1 MREQLKARIEA
12 RIRGLEGQVSLYYQD
27 LTRAD
32 GRLEIE
38 SRRALIPA
46 SVIKLPILVHAME
59 RIEQG
64 EADPMEIIPVRRV
77 DRMPSCGALSY
88 LHEGIQV
95 TLRDVYTLMIIIS
108 DNTACNLLIDRFGME
123 GINAAMRALGLE
135 DSRLSRK
142 LFDSA
147 AAARGLS
154 NRVSMRDMGRL
165 LEMIYRNQLPG
176 AQEMMEILLEQQ
188 INHKIPAFIG
198 ERVPVAHKTGEDE
211 GITLDV
217 AIVMGARPFVLCVGA
232 NNTQVPECER
242 AMGEIAQW
250 ILENG

>member
-1 MREQLKARIEA
+1 MFQRIEE
-12 RIRGLEGQVSLYYQD
+12 ILHGIPGQVGCYIYYPATGECFAYQ
-27 LTRAD
+27 AD
-32 GRLEIE
+32 MPLV
-38 SRRALIPA
+38 AA
-46 SVIKLPILVHAME
+46 SVIKLPILV
-59 RIEQG
+59 
-64 EADPMEIIPVRRV
+64 EAFRQREAGMIRFEEMRTIRRE
-77 DRMPSCGALSY
+77 DKLPSCGALSY

-123 GINAAMRALGLE
+123 GINATMRSLGLE
-135 DSRLSRK
+135 DSRLNRK

-165 LEMIYRNQLPG
+165 REMSERTQLPG

-188 INHKIPAFIG
+188 INHKIPALIG

-217 AIVMGARPFVLCVGA
+217 AIVMGEHPFVLCVGA
-232 NNTQVPECER
+232 NNTRVPECER